1 MYLHG
6 MKWITVFIAILLSGS
21 AIAQHD
27 AAFQLYN
34 NKGKKVKY
42 KKMLKDLGE
51 ADVILFGELHDNPI
65 AHWLQ
70 LKVSQGL
77 LANSPVVFG
86 AEMVEADDQDA
97 LNRYLRGEIGQKDL
111 DSLARLWPNYKT
123 DYKPLVDLARNNER
137 PFIATNVPRRYA
149 TMVYRQG
156 FEALDTLPSNEKAW
170 IAPLPIPYDPTL
182 SQYVEMLE
190 MMGGHGGENFPK
202 AQAIK
207 DATMAHFTV
216 THIEEGSI
224 FIHFNGSFHSNYY
237 QGIYWYLDQYRP
249 GLRIKTINTILVD
262 DINKLSREV
271 FETAD
276 YIIAVEKE
284 MTSTH

>member
-1 MYLHG
+1 
-6 MKWITVFIAILLSGS
+6 MKWITVFIAILLSSS

-86 AEMVEADDQDA
+86 AEMVEADNQDA

-123 DYKPLVDLARNNER
+123 DYKPLVDLARTNER

-156 FEALDTLPSNEKAW
+156 FEALDTLPPNEKAW

-237 QGIYWYLDQYRP
+237 QGIHWYLDQYRP

-262 DINKLSREV
+262 DIAKLSRED

>member
-1 MYLHG
+1 